1 MQENAKQN
9 LEKENLLNEKQDSA
23 IPKPD
28 VVDQSSNDN
37 KELEMEKQPKQDAD
51 KIPSNLGGNQD
62 NGKETGNLSDGD
74 NDLGAEEDSPPL
86 GFFEKY
92 VKPARNKIIDFTSGL
107 IKDLRSLVDWF
118 LEPSKGKPMNDPVS
132 KFFSKLADW
141 LGLNKTI
148 NLIQDAIDANR
159 LKDNVVP
166 DGHKGSNLQEDK
178 QPAQDSRK
186 FDPRLDFDSGAQEM
200 GVGNN
205 KDGQFNNQSNNN
217 DLSQALLNDSKQ
229 LKESNGK
236 NPLITDKLSSDEKDP
251 YSMDDKSSNEV
262 QRKNMPMKYKMS
274 QRIRHNGIARVERLP
289 MPHDNKSEPKLYNN
303 TKNDIGLPVKKEAAK
318 VYFDIDDDIG
328 DINRLSE
335 IKPIYD
341 DKIDIDLDSRSSNEH
356 IIPALGKHT
365 AKLKDST
372 KTQPKIGRN

>member
-9 LEKENLLNEKQDSA
+9 LEKENLLNEKLDSA

-28 VVDQSSNDN
+28 VIDQSSNDN
-37 KELEMEKQPKQDAD
+37 KELEMAKKAKQDAD
-51 KIPSNLGGNQD
+51 KPPSNLGGNQA
-62 NGKETGNLSDGD
+62 NEKATGNLSDSY
-74 NDLGAEEDSPPL
+74 NDLGQEDSPPL

-92 VKPARNKIIDFTSGL
+92 VKPASKKFTDFTAGL
-107 IKDLRSLVDWF
+107 IKDSRSLVDWF
-118 LEPSKGKPMNDPVS
+118 LGPSKGKPMNDPVS

-141 LGLNKTI
+141 LVLNKTSK
-148 NLIQDAIDANR
+148 LIKDAIDDKR
-159 LKDNVVP
+159 LKSNIVP

-186 FDPRLDFDSGAQEM
+186 FDPRLDFDSVAQEM

-205 KDGQFNNQSNNN
+205 KDRQFNNANNE
-217 DLSQALLNDSKQ
+217 

-236 NPLITDKLSSDEKDP
+236 NQLIADNKSSSSAQDP
-251 YSMDDKSSNEV
+251 YQVDNANHDMQSENS
-262 QRKNMPMKYKMS
+262 PMKYKMNHG
-274 QRIRHNGIARVERLP
+274 IRHNGVARAERLP
-289 MPHDNKSEPKLYNN
+289 MPYNSASSKPFYN
-303 TKNDIGLPVKKEAAK
+303 HIQKPFGSSVKKEEANVLFDIDNDIGE
-318 VYFDIDDDIG
+318 
-328 DINRLSE
+328 INRLSE

-341 DKIDIDLDSRSSNEH
+341 EKIDIELDNRSSNEH

-372 KTQPKIGRN
+372 KTQPKIGRH

>member
-9 LEKENLLNEKQDSA
+9 LEKENLLNEKLDSA

-28 VVDQSSNDN
+28 VIDQSSNDN
-37 KELEMEKQPKQDAD
+37 KELEMAKKAKQDAD
-51 KIPSNLGGNQD
+51 KPPSNLGGNQA
-62 NGKETGNLSDGD
+62 NEKATGNLSDSY
-74 NDLGAEEDSPPL
+74 NDLGQEDSPPL

-92 VKPARNKIIDFTSGL
+92 VKPASKKFTDFTAGL
-107 IKDLRSLVDWF
+107 IKDSRSLVDWF
-118 LEPSKGKPMNDPVS
+118 LGPSKGKPMNDPVS

-141 LGLNKTI
+141 LGLNKTSK
-148 NLIQDAIDANR
+148 LIKDAIDDKR
-159 LKDNVVP
+159 LKSNIVP

-186 FDPRLDFDSGAQEM
+186 FDPRLDFDSVAQEM

-205 KDGQFNNQSNNN
+205 KDRQFNNANNE
-217 DLSQALLNDSKQ
+217 

-236 NPLITDKLSSDEKDP
+236 NQLIADNKSSSSAQDP
-251 YSMDDKSSNEV
+251 YQVDNANHDMQSENS
-262 QRKNMPMKYKMS
+262 PMKYKMNHV
-274 QRIRHNGIARVERLP
+274 IRHNGIARVERLP